1 MSQTLS
7 SLARLTLRQLRTI
20 ASELGVPLYS
30 RKSKEALVGEV
41 AERQEKRGEDL
52 KAIEQELSEYS
63 QALIE
68 RPIWLALSKVDQ
80 LDDADLQD
88 LMEEMA
94 ETFPYRPVYGISA
107 LGDVGLDELKN
118 DLMQYLID
126 ERMQAAEDPD
136 FAEHL
141 QSLEKR
147 ISDAGHTMIKRTII
161 PDDVSQI
168 KNTLDTMS
176 KEENIDCIITTGGT
190 GLTGRDT
197 TPEAVNAIASKHID
211 GFGEL
216 FRQVSF
222 EKIGTSAIQSRAVAA
237 LINST
242 YVFCLPGSTGACK
255 DGWDE
260 ILQYQLDIRHKPCNF
275 VEIMPRLN
283 EK

>member
-1 MSQTLS
+1 MPIDT
-7 SLARLTLRQLRTI
+7 SLDFVPINIAVITISDSRTRENDT
-20 ASELGVPLYS
+20 S
-30 RKSKEALVGEV
+30 
-41 AERQEKRGEDL
+41 
-52 KAIEQELSEYS
+52 
-63 QALIE
+63 
-68 RPIWLALSKVDQ
+68 
-80 LDDADLQD
+80 
-88 LMEEMA
+88 
-94 ETFPYRPVYGISA
+94 
-107 LGDVGLDELKN
+107 GDT
-118 DLMQYLID
+118 
-126 ERMQAAEDPD
+126 
-136 FAEHL
+136 
-141 QSLEKR
+141 LEKR
-147 ISDAGHTMIKRTII
+147 ITDAGHKMIKRTII
-161 PDDVSQI
+161 PDDVSKI
-168 KNTLDTMS
+168 KDTLDTMS
-176 KEENIDCIITTGGT
+176 KEEKIDCIITTGGT

-197 TPEAVNAIASKHID
+197 TPEAVKAIASKHID

>member
-1 MSQTLS
+1 MPIDT
-7 SLARLTLRQLRTI
+7 SLDFVPINIAVITISDSRT
-20 ASELGVPLYS
+20 
-30 RKSKEALVGEV
+30 KEN
-41 AERQEKRGEDL
+41 DT
-52 KAIEQELSEYS
+52 S
-63 QALIE
+63 
-68 RPIWLALSKVDQ
+68 
-80 LDDADLQD
+80 
-88 LMEEMA
+88 
-94 ETFPYRPVYGISA
+94 
-107 LGDVGLDELKN
+107 GDT
-118 DLMQYLID
+118 
-126 ERMQAAEDPD
+126 
-136 FAEHL
+136 
-141 QSLEKR
+141 LEKR
-147 ISDAGHTMIKRTII
+147 ISDAGHKMIKRTII
-161 PDDVSQI
+161 PDDVSKIQD
-168 KNTLDTMS
+168 TLDTMS
-176 KEENIDCIITTGGT
+176 KEEEIDCIITTGGT

-197 TPEAVNAIASKHID
+197 TPEAVKAIASKHID

>member
-1 MSQTLS
+1 MPIDN
-7 SLARLTLRQLRTI
+7 SLDFVSINIAVITISDSRT
-20 ASELGVPLYS
+20 
-30 RKSKEALVGEV
+30 KEN
-41 AERQEKRGEDL
+41 DT
-52 KAIEQELSEYS
+52 S
-63 QALIE
+63 
-68 RPIWLALSKVDQ
+68 
-80 LDDADLQD
+80 
-88 LMEEMA
+88 
-94 ETFPYRPVYGISA
+94 
-107 LGDVGLDELKN
+107 GDT
-118 DLMQYLID
+118 
-126 ERMQAAEDPD
+126 
-136 FAEHL
+136 
-141 QSLEKR
+141 LEKR
-147 ISDAGHTMIKRTII
+147 INDAGHKMIKRTII
-161 PDDVSQI
+161 PDDVSKI

-176 KEENIDCIITTGGT
+176 KEEEIDCIITTGGT

-197 TPEAVNAIASKHID
+197 TPEAVKAIASKHID

>member
-1 MSQTLS
+1 MPIDTSIDFVSINIAVITIS
-7 SLARLTLRQLRTI
+7 DSRT
-20 ASELGVPLYS
+20 
-30 RKSKEALVGEV
+30 KEN
-41 AERQEKRGEDL
+41 DT
-52 KAIEQELSEYS
+52 S
-63 QALIE
+63 
-68 RPIWLALSKVDQ
+68 
-80 LDDADLQD
+80 
-88 LMEEMA
+88 
-94 ETFPYRPVYGISA
+94 
-107 LGDVGLDELKN
+107 GDT
-118 DLMQYLID
+118 
-126 ERMQAAEDPD
+126 
-136 FAEHL
+136 
-141 QSLEKR
+141 LEKR
-147 ISDAGHTMIKRTII
+147 ITDAGHTMIKRKII

-168 KNTLDTMS
+168 KDTLNTMS

-197 TPEAVNAIASKHID
+197 TPEAVNEIASKHID

-216 FRQVSF
+216 FRQVCF

>member
-1 MSQTLS
+1 MPIDT
-7 SLARLTLRQLRTI
+7 SLDFVPINIAVITISDSRT
-20 ASELGVPLYS
+20 
-30 RKSKEALVGEV
+30 KEN
-41 AERQEKRGEDL
+41 DT
-52 KAIEQELSEYS
+52 S
-63 QALIE
+63 
-68 RPIWLALSKVDQ
+68 
-80 LDDADLQD
+80 
-88 LMEEMA
+88 
-94 ETFPYRPVYGISA
+94 
-107 LGDVGLDELKN
+107 GDT
-118 DLMQYLID
+118 
-126 ERMQAAEDPD
+126 
-136 FAEHL
+136 
-141 QSLEKR
+141 LEKR
-147 ISDAGHTMIKRTII
+147 ITDAGHKMIKRTII
-161 PDDVSQI
+161 PDDVSKI
-168 KNTLDTMS
+168 KDTLDTMS
-176 KEENIDCIITTGGT
+176 KEEKIDCIITTGGT

-197 TPEAVNAIASKHID
+197 TPEAVKAIASKHID

>member
-1 MSQTLS
+1 MPIDT
-7 SLARLTLRQLRTI
+7 SLDFVPINIAVITISDSRT
-20 ASELGVPLYS
+20 
-30 RKSKEALVGEV
+30 KEN
-41 AERQEKRGEDL
+41 DT
-52 KAIEQELSEYS
+52 S
-63 QALIE
+63 
-68 RPIWLALSKVDQ
+68 
-80 LDDADLQD
+80 
-88 LMEEMA
+88 
-94 ETFPYRPVYGISA
+94 
-107 LGDVGLDELKN
+107 GDT
-118 DLMQYLID
+118 
-126 ERMQAAEDPD
+126 
-136 FAEHL
+136 
-141 QSLEKR
+141 LEKR
-147 ISDAGHTMIKRTII
+147 ITDAGHKLIKRTII
-161 PDDVSQI
+161 PDDVSKIQD
-168 KNTLDTMS
+168 TLDTMS
-176 KEENIDCIITTGGT
+176 KEEEIDCIITTGGT

-197 TPEAVNAIASKHID
+197 TPEAVKAIASKHID